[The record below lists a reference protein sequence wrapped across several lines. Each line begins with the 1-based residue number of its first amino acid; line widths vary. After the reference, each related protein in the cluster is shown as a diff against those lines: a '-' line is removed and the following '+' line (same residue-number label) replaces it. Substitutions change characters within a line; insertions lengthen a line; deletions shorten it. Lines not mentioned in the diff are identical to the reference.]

1 MPEVIMPRLDPGM
14 QSGKIVEWLKREG
27 DEVQKGQALLVVE
40 GEKTTF
46 EIEAPEN
53 GVLAKILVSVGSDV
67 PVSQPVA
74 IIGEPS
80 QIRVNAPVVQPSP
93 RPESMPAPK
102 LEVPA
107 ASDRI
112 RASPAARRLARE
124 KGVDISRI
132 TGTGPGGRITQDDVV
147 AVVQAP
153 AGASSTEPTMQI
165 IPQPSV
171 LSKTKLTGIRR
182 TVAERL
188 GFSARTSVPVIL
200 TMEVDATQLTDL
212 KSEGVKVGFSA
223 FAVKAVGKAL
233 EKNPALNS
241 TIEGE
246 EITTYSDINVAV
258 AINTDQGLVAPVIR
272 NANEKS
278 LEELENQVQALA
290 GKAKENRLTVQE
302 LTGGTFTITNLG
314 GYDVDLFAPVIN
326 PPQCAILGLGRITY
340 KPFALGEKVTAKPS
354 TIITLVFDH
363 RIVDGVP
370 AARFLQ
376 DIKRNLENVQ
386 SLT

>member
-1 MPEVIMPRLDPGM
+1 MPEVLMPRLDAGM
-14 QSGKIVEWLKREG
+14 QSGKVIEWLKREG

-53 GVLAKILVSVGSDV
+53 GVLTKILVSVGSDV

-80 QIRVNAPVVQPSP
+80 PIRTNAPVVQPSA
-93 RPESMPAPK
+93 RTESIAAPK

-107 ASDRI
+107 PSDRM

-132 TGTGPGGRITQDDVV
+132 TGTGPGGRITQDDVLT
-147 AVVQAP
+147 AVSP
-153 AGASSTEPTMQI
+153 AQPTMQI
-165 IPQPSV
+165 IAQPLV

-188 GFSARTSVPVIL
+188 GFSARTTVPVIL
-200 TMEVDATQLTDL
+200 TMEVDATQLTDF
-212 KSEGVKVGFSA
+212 KNEGVKVGFSA
-223 FAVKAVGKAL
+223 FAVKAVAKAL

-246 EITTYSDINVAV
+246 EITTYSDVNVAV

-272 NANEKS
+272 NANKKS

-302 LTGGTFTITNLG
+302 LTGRTFTITNLG
-314 GYDVDLFAPVIN
+314 GYDVDSFAPVIN

-354 TIITLVFDH
+354 TIVTLVFDH

-376 DIKRNLENVQ
+376 DIKRNLENI
-386 SLT
+386 SEL